1 MKFIFKS
8 FVIKRTLYLLLF
20 FIVFS
25 FAHPYY
31 LGVCEL
37 KYNMKSETVQAS
49 VKLFVNDLE
58 ATLKKKN
65 HSTIDLIN
73 SKDSTKTAQ
82 LLFDYLSNHL
92 KVKLNGTAKTFQY
105 IGFEIDKDVIWI
117 YLESNKCDKPKRI
130 EIENTILYDFSK
142 HQTNIVK
149 IDVNEKSQNSK
160 LTYPDKNLVF
170 VF

>member
-1 MKFIFKS
+1 M
-8 FVIKRTLYLLLF
+8 
-20 FIVFS
+20 
-25 FAHPYY
+25 
-31 LGVCEL
+31 
-37 KYNMKSETVQAS
+37 N
-49 VKLFVNDLE
+49 
-58 ATLKKKN
+58 
-65 HSTIDLIN
+65 
-73 SKDSTKTAQ
+73 
-82 LLFDYLSNHL
+82 NHL
-92 KVKLNGTAKTFQY
+92 KLKLNGTAKTFQY

>member
-8 FVIKRTLYLLLF
+8 LVIKRTLYLLLF

-37 KYNMKSETVQAS
+37 KYNIKSETVQAS

-73 SKDSTKTAQ
+73 IKDSTKKTLS
-82 LLFDYLSNHL
+82 LLEEVEPGCTLAMPLLEGVL
-92 KVKLNGTAKTFQY
+92 KASAASTP
-105 IGFEIDKDVIWI
+105 E
-117 YLESNKCDKPKRI
+117 
-130 EIENTILYDFSK
+130 
-142 HQTNIVK
+142 
-149 IDVNEKSQNSK
+149 
-160 LTYPDKNLVF
+160 
-170 VF
+170 

>member
-1 MKFIFKS
+1 MKFIFKNL
-8 FVIKRTLYLLLF
+8 FIKRILYLILF
-20 FIVFS
+20 FIFFS

-37 KYNMKSETVQAS
+37 KYNIKSETVQSS

-58 ATLKKKN
+58 ATLKKKS
-65 HSTIDLIN
+65 HSTIDLIHN
-73 SKDSTKTAQ
+73 NDSTKTAQ

-92 KVKLNGTAKTFQY
+92 KVKLNGTAIIFQF

-117 YLESNKCDKPKRI
+117 YLESNKCDKPNRI